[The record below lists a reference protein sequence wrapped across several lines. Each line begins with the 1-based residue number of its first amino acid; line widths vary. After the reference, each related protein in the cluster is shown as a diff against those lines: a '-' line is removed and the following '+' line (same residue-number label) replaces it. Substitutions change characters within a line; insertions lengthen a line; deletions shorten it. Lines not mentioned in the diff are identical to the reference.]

1 MRGFSCI
8 IVASSEISFFLRT
21 SSYNYAFL
29 GKGKKKRDRER
40 GKKAKKKEKW
50 KSHRLV
56 RKDIIPAAREYEET
70 SYRIKLSFLSVR
82 IQLQVPFL
90 RLMPRRRS
98 SWRGARKEYS
108 FDITTPALWP
118 LLSYTSSSTFRG
130 IANYFMVAGR
140 SCKLGNR

>member
-8 IVASSEISFFLRT
+8 IVASSEISFFLCT

-29 GKGKKKRDRER
+29 GKGKKREIER
-40 GKKAKKKEKW
+40 EERRQKKKEKW

-56 RKDIIPAAREYEET
+56 WKDIPAAREYEET